1 MSEEFFFRI
10 SEEDAGKRVDR
21 FLSERMSGISR
32 SRLQKLIT
40 EDHLLVDER
49 KVKVSYRLKAED
61 ALEFI
66 LPEAQE
72 LIPKPEDL
80 PLEIL
85 YEDEHLAVVNKP
97 SGMVVHPAPGNE
109 SGTLVNA
116 LLFHMDRLSIAN
128 GMYRAGIVHRID
140 KDTSGLLMVAK
151 TDDAFRSLS
160 QQLAERSVIR
170 EYVALLEG
178 IVKEEQGIIDAP
190 IGRDPSNRLRM
201 AVVPEGKP
209 AVTHF
214 RVLSY
219 YADNTLARLNLE
231 TGRTHQIRVHMAKIG
246 HPVVADPVYGYRRQR
261 IAHDGQLL
269 HARLLGFHHPQDGRY
284 LEFSAP
290 VPESFRRI
298 LIKLANEMKGRKI

>member
-40 EDHLLVDER
+40 EEHLLVDGR

-116 LLFHMDRLSIAN
+116 LLFHMDRLSVAN

-298 LIKLANEMKGRKI
+298 LIKLANEKKGRKI